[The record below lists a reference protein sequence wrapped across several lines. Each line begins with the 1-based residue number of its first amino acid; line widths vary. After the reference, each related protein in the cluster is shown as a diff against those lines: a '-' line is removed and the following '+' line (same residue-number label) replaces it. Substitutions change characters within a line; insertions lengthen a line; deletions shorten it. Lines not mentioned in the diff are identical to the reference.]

1 MNPPSGRQLEI
12 TLLQER
18 STGTFAKVY
27 LAEARGSDNLSRIVA
42 VKVLK
47 EQWAETGE
55 VLDRTYDE
63 ARLLARLHHKNILR
77 VEALTELEGQPAIV
91 MEFVDGV
98 DLKQLIER
106 LAKRGERIPPRTAY
120 KIAQDTA
127 GALEASYF
135 KVPYGRS
142 EPLQVVHRDVKPSN
156 IMVSVEGEVKVLDF
170 GTARSNYEGRLAR
183 TGALRFGSLKYMSP
197 ERREGDRGD
206 HTTDVYALGLVLM
219 EMLRGENLPLLPLD
233 ANEHDEALTEILGSL
248 GPLGLPNEQW
258 DDSLRQ
264 TLAAMCASQPSH
276 RLNASQVVQLLRA
289 FAEQA
294 SGASLDAFASDVITP
309 VTKEIYGVD
318 HQGPLTGTRI
328 MVSLGSA
335 SDGTL
340 EGRGRMSLTPDRA
353 AIAQAKAPPPSM
365 EPATGSPRPGAS
377 MIPGA
382 TRAPPP
388 GNRVQPTTPPPVAQ
402 ASEALFDD
410 EMMPTMLKA
419 GADVEE
425 MRAQAAAI
433 AEPQRTPAARYEPP
447 PAARPEPRSVAP
459 IAVAGP
465 GKASDQG
472 APMEPAEQEA
482 PPNRTM
488 LIGAVAALVGL
499 MLVLGIA
506 AVALGVYFF
515 VLRDGG
521 FTMPGSDAVVA
532 ADPTEPAEPNEPTE
546 PAEPAAGA
554 ALTVSVNAADGAL
567 LQWIKL
573 ADASGQQVLKGSPS
587 GSGAVPAGTY
597 TLSAKMVGRAASSA
611 ELTLEQDATLT
622 CRTDEESRVICADDG
637 GTELT
642 LTN

>member
-1 MNPPSGRQLEI
+1 MTPPSGRQLEI

-106 LAKRGERIPPRTAY
+106 LAKKGERIPPRAAY

-127 GALEASYF
+127 GALEAAYF

-206 HTTDVYALGLVLM
+206 HTTDVYALGLVLL

-233 ANEHDEALTEILGSL
+233 ANEHDEALAEILSSL

-294 SGASLDAFASDVITP
+294 SGASLDSFASDVVTP

-328 MVSLGSA
+328 MVSLGSP
-335 SDGTL
+335 SDGAPD
-340 EGRGRMSLTPDRA
+340 GRGRLSLTPDRA
-353 AIAQAKAPPPSM
+353 GIAAPKPTMSP
-365 EPATGSPRPGAS
+365 EPATGAPRPGAS

-382 TRAPPP
+382 VRSPPP
-388 GNRVQPTTPPPVAQ
+388 GNRVAPAPAPPPQ
-402 ASEALFDD
+402 AAEELFDD
-410 EMMPTMLKA
+410 ELMPTMLKA
-419 GADVEE
+419 GADIEE

-433 AEPQRTPAARYEPP
+433 AEPQRTPAAALEPRSEP
-447 PAARPEPRSVAP
+447 RPEPRPAP
-459 IAVAGP
+459 EPVPVAVAGP
-465 GKASDQG
+465 ADFAAQG
-472 APMEPAEQEA
+472 EPMENVEQEGSSK
-482 PPNRTM
+482 RTV
-488 LIGAVAALVGL
+488 LIGVIAATVGL

-506 AVALGVYFF
+506 GVGLGFYFF
-515 VLRDGG
+515 VLKDGG
-521 FTMPGSDAVVA
+521 FTVPGPVDDVAVESSGEPPA
-532 ADPTEPAEPNEPTE
+532 TDPV
-546 PAEPAAGA
+546 PAAGA
-554 ALTVSVNAADGAL
+554 VSIKVQAADGAL

-573 ADASGQQVLKGSPS
+573 TDAGGQQVLKGSPAGDAS
-587 GSGAVPAGTY
+587 IPPGAY
-597 TLSAKMVGRAASSA
+597 TLSAKMVGRPACNASV
-611 ELTLEQDATLT
+611 TLDADTTFT
-622 CRTDEESRVICADDG
+622 CRTDEESRIFCAPEG
-637 GTELT
+637 GTELA
-642 LTN
+642 LAP